1 MFPVRQ
7 YGPVVRLYCRTLS
20 ITVQQPHKQQQLGL
34 AFGRRTNWEKK
45 QGDDDTILFQLDRV
59 PHDIVAMY
67 IILTAST
74 PEMRFSDIK
83 STLRVIDIQTQ
94 HTICNFTPARHPNAT
109 AMFLVLLARE
119 DGQSWVLSPI
129 EDTHPTARNF
139 GSLMPYIK
147 SYTRDLIPTIQ
158 IDPTERVAILRKGGN
173 VRLDEYCK
181 SIPAL
186 LTFGLAWDVTDG
198 VNIDLDASVVCL
210 DANLDLVDTVWFR
223 KLQSDDGSIQHCG
236 DEREG
241 DEIGDDEK
249 INLRLM
255 QVPPNIQ
262 YLCFVINSYS
272 GQELDDVDRAFC
284 HLYDPLTNMDIAS
297 YALTNSSE
305 LDKHSALLVSCLY
318 RGPNVGE
325 WCLCII
331 SKASQGRT
339 VNNNVGD
346 LQNYLRMHRP
356 KVPPPM
362 GEEEQEIDLSQMP
375 EHVPLQDVEIDLSL
389 PPR

>member
-1 MFPVRQ
+1 MFPVWQ

-158 IDPTERVAILRKGGN
+158 IDPTERVAILRESPKGCRLCNGQEAMPIRCIATSALVTNEQLCGAYKEPAMAVEQQNGESTLNPVWKRSNN
-173 VRLDEYCK
+173 VLLSAPPGTHELIDCLECPLLKENIHKGTIQVEQGDTNLKFRYTIK
-181 SIPAL
+181 S
-186 LTFGLAWDVTDG
+186 
-198 VNIDLDASVVCL
+198 
-210 DANLDLVDTVWFR
+210 DANWMV
-223 KLQSDDGSIQHCG
+223 
-236 DEREG
+236 
-241 DEIGDDEK
+241 
-249 INLRLM
+249 
-255 QVPPNIQ
+255 
-262 YLCFVINSYS
+262 
-272 GQELDDVDRAFC
+272 
-284 HLYDPLTNMDIAS
+284 
-297 YALTNSSE
+297 
-305 LDKHSALLVSCLY
+305 
-318 RGPNVGE
+318 
-325 WCLCII
+325 
-331 SKASQGRT
+331 
-339 VNNNVGD
+339 
-346 LQNYLRMHRP
+346 
-356 KVPPPM
+356 
-362 GEEEQEIDLSQMP
+362 
-375 EHVPLQDVEIDLSL
+375 
-389 PPR
+389 